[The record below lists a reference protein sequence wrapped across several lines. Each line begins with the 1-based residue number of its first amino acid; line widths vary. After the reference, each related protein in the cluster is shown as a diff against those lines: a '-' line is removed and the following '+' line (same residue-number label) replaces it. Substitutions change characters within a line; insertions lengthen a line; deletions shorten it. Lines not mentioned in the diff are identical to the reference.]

1 MKQVYVIDAC
11 ALINASKNYNMKKT
25 AFAHIWDKISEM
37 IESGQLISSSEI
49 LDELKDD
56 DLAEWAKHHK
66 EAFIPLDPT
75 IQANVTAIL
84 KTYPTMIQI
93 KSTGNSNGDPFLV
106 ATAKVKGGCIITD
119 ERPGDVKSKN
129 YRIPNVCNE
138 LGIRYIN
145 LHEFLDLILD

>member
-1 MKQVYVIDAC
+1 
-11 ALINASKNYNMKKT
+11 
-25 AFAHIWDKISEM
+25 
-37 IESGQLISSSEI
+37 
-49 LDELKDD
+49 
-56 DLAEWAKHHK
+56 
-66 EAFIPLDPT
+66 
-75 IQANVTAIL
+75 
-84 KTYPTMIQI
+84 MIQI
-93 KSTGNSNGDPFLV
+93 KSTGNSSGDPFLV